1 MDRLKTAD
9 RLVTAAA
16 QDRRVR
22 QLRRAFQRELG
33 RMPTTIQTTLIN
45 TAAILQ
51 ARAEA
56 CALDN
61 TTTINQIVRIQN
73 LARRARLDMLASFV
87 DSQPQHDPT
96 YDELMAEHGGAL

>member
-1 MDRLKTAD
+1 M
-9 RLVTAAA
+9 
-16 QDRRVR
+16 R

-45 TAAILQ
+45 SAAVLQ

-56 CALDN
+56 CALDC
-61 TTTINQIVRIQN
+61 TTTVNQVVRIQN
-73 LARRARLDMLASFV
+73 LARRARLDMLASFTS
-87 DSQPQHDPT
+87 DGPERDPT